1 MHDVIVVG
9 AGPAGCYTAYLLSKE
24 GYDVLLVEEH
34 SAPGEQIICSG
45 IIGQEAFKQ
54 MPLPREAILN
64 RLQNTRFISPSLKEF
79 HYQPDSCM
87 AFIVC
92 RRKFDS
98 GLARMAQA
106 TGARLLVNTRV
117 ETVSVASDGVKLQ
130 VRRGGDSTL
139 FKTRLCVL
147 ATGFGS
153 GLVSRAGFDGRLT
166 TVQSAQVELGMRD
179 LPEPEVYL
187 GCEVAP
193 GGFAWAVPLGDGR
206 ARIGITT
213 NVQAPF
219 YLQKLLQRPKLRERL
234 IESQFRIQSCPI
246 PIGTQ
251 TSCVRDRLVVVGEA
265 AGQVKTTTNGGI
277 YYGLLC
283 AGLAA
288 ETIAQALRMDDLRRE
303 RLTSYDQRWRA
314 RLEPELRLGLTLR
327 QFYNKLS
334 DRQIDILFDLTR
346 IETILSLIR
355 KTALFDWHGSLIQAV
370 LGQGFFR
377 TLLRTALGCSFP
389 STIGDMRS

>member
-9 AGPAGCYTAYLLSKE
+9 AGPAGCYTAYLLAKE

-34 SAPGEQIICSG
+34 SAPGEQITCSG
-45 IIGQEAFKQ
+45 IIGQEAFEE
-54 MPLPREAILN
+54 MPLPQEAILS
-64 RLQNTRFISPSLKEF
+64 RLQNTRFVSPSLKEF

-106 TGARLLVNTRV
+106 TGAQLLVDTRV
-117 ETVSVASDGVKLQ
+117 EAVSVASDGVKLQ
-130 VRRGGDSTL
+130 VRRGEDATF

-153 GLVSRAGFDGRLT
+153 GLLARAGFDGRLA
-166 TVQSAQVELGMRD
+166 TVQSAQVELGMKN
-179 LPEPEVYL
+179 LPEAEIYL

-206 ARIGITT
+206 ARVGITAS
-213 NVQAPF
+213 VQAPF
-219 YLQKLLQRPKLRERL
+219 YLQKLLQQPKLRERL

-283 AGLAA
+283 AGLASGVIA
-288 ETIAQALRMDDLRRE
+288 EALRTDDLRRE
-303 RLTSYDQRWRA
+303 RLLMYDRRWRE
-314 RLEPELRLGLTLR
+314 RLELELRLGLVLR
-327 QFYNKLS
+327 DFFSRLS
-334 DRQIDILFDLTR
+334 DHQIDILFDLTR

-355 KTALFDWHGSLIQAV
+355 KTALFDWHGSLIQTV

-377 TLLRTALGCSFP
+377 TLLRAALGCP
-389 STIGDMRS
+389 LLPTIGDMRS